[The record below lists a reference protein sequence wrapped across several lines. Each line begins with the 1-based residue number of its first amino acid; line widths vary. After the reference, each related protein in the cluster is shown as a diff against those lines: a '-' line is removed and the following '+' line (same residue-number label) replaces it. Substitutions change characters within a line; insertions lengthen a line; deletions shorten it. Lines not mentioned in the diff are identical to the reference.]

1 MKIVTKYM
9 YKGSSSY
16 NRNAL
21 CPQLL
26 QISIHS
32 IFRNKRV
39 LRKYIVV
46 LGDILFLAG
55 EPFSEDGHQVG
66 FNIKVFLSVV
76 LNYVECKL
84 FQFRITKILVIT
96 RWRN

>member
-46 LGDILFLAG
+46 LGDILFLAS

-76 LNYVECKL
+76 LNYVSANCFNSAL
-84 FQFRITKILVIT
+84 RRFLL
-96 RWRN
+96 